1 MSKSNLSGSAKSS
14 ILNDIE
20 IGLRFLKSGM
30 DSKSNKEQPNLIK
43 VGSLNETIVVYGD
56 LLVALS
62 HLIRSQS
69 LTAISEILRMDKI
82 YLNGNSLE
90 EITTYNSTFNDNKLR
105 LKQISDQLVLLEEWL
120 EES

>member
-20 IGLRFLKSGM
+20 VGLRFLKSGM
-30 DSKSNKEQPNLIK
+30 GSKSNKEQPNLIK
-43 VGSLNETIVVYGD
+43 VGSLNEIIVVYGD

-90 EITTYNSTFNDNKLR
+90 GITPYNSTFNDDKLR
-105 LKQISDQLVLLEEWL
+105 LKQISDQLILLEEWL
-120 EES
+120 EE